1 MTKWLSHP
9 PSGNSL
15 HLSPHFPI
23 HFFKF
28 HILFPQS
35 LCVFPI
41 FPLVFLHVS
50 YFRFYIN
57 MGQWDDTNWV
67 VQSKDKSLVTIKLKF
82 AIATLTHISN
92 KCLRKLT
99 FLFCTYK
106 VDKHLFNKMCLSVFH
121 LLGQQAFNHRSIW
134 SEAIC
139 LFTHLEISICYWSH
153 FLVLHTL
160 E

>member
-15 HLSPHFPI
+15 HLSPNFPI

-28 HILFPQS
+28 HILFPQF
-35 LCVFPI
+35 LCVFRT

-67 VQSKDKSLVTIKLKF
+67 VQPKDKSLVTIKLKF

-134 SEAIC
+134 SEEIC
-139 LFTHLEISICYWSH
+139 LFTHLEISICYCH
-153 FLVLHTL
+153 FLVLYTL